1 MATARGLRWAAR
13 ALLSICAVA
22 HADPRPAVVEL
33 FTSEGCNSCPP
44 AEAYVG
50 ELAGRNDVLALA
62 FHVDYWDDLGWRDR
76 FGLRQSVERQ
86 HAYARSLRLSS
97 VYTPEVVIDGRADYV
112 GSNRIGIGNALK
124 ERREGVP
131 VTLSIGNGE
140 ADVRL
145 APGAHGSGEKAL
157 GENGTREAGPSEKAP
172 GASGLGERAQGAKA
186 QAEDEVGGDV
196 VLVAYLRKA
205 VSAIGRGENAGRTLD
220 EYNIVR
226 AIVPLGRWAGGAQE
240 FRAKLASLPQ
250 DTTDLA
256 VLVQSRG
263 QGAVVGAATQRL
275 R

>member
-1 MATARGLRWAAR
+1 MATSLWLRWASA
-13 ALLSICAVA
+13 AFLGFATVA
-22 HADPRPAVVEL
+22 QAEPRPAVVEL

-50 ELAGRNDVLALA
+50 ELAGRSDVLALA

-76 FGLRQSVERQ
+76 FGLSQSVERQ
-86 HAYARSLRLSS
+86 RSYARSLRLSS

-124 ERREGVP
+124 ERRDGVP
-131 VTLSIGNGE
+131 VTLSVGNGE
-140 ADVRL
+140 AEVRL
-145 APGAHGSGEKAL
+145 RPRETVPGEKTPV
-157 GENGTREAGPSEKAP
+157 EKVAGS
-172 GASGLGERAQGAKA
+172 
-186 QAEDEVGGDV
+186 DV

-205 VSAIGRGENAGRTLD
+205 VSAVGRGENAGRTLD

-226 AIVPLGRWAGGAQE
+226 AVVPLGRWQGGAQE

-250 DTTDLA
+250 DTTDVA
-256 VLVQSRG
+256 VLVQSPG
-263 QGAVVGAATQRL
+263 QGAVVAAATQRV

>member
-1 MATARGLRWAAR
+1 MASPLWIRWAAT
-13 ALLSICAVA
+13 AVLGVTSLA
-22 HADPRPAVVEL
+22 QADPRPAVVEL

-76 FGLRQSVERQ
+76 FGLSQSVQRQ
-86 HAYARSLRLSS
+86 RAYARSLRLSS

-124 ERREGVP
+124 EKRDGVP
-131 VTLSIGNGE
+131 VTLSVGNGE
-140 ADVRL
+140 AEVRL
-145 APGAHGSGEKAL
+145 GPGE
-157 GENGTREAGPSEKAP
+157 
-172 GASGLGERAQGAKA
+172 QGA
-186 QAEDEVGGDV
+186 GGDV

-205 VSAIGRGENAGRTLD
+205 VSSIGRGENAGRTLD

-226 AIVPLGRWAGGAQE
+226 AVVPLGRWDGGAQE
-240 FRAKLASLPQ
+240 FRTKLASLPQ
-250 DTTDLA
+250 DTTDVA
-256 VLVQSRG
+256 VLVQSPG
-263 QGAVVGAATQRL
+263 QGAVVAAATQRV

>member
-1 MATARGLRWAAR
+1 MASPLWIRWAAT
-13 ALLSICAVA
+13 AVLGVTSLA
-22 HADPRPAVVEL
+22 QADPRPAVVEL

-76 FGLRQSVERQ
+76 FGLSQSVQRQ
-86 HAYARSLRLSS
+86 RAYARSLRLSS

-124 ERREGVP
+124 EKREGVP
-131 VTLSIGNGE
+131 VILSVGNGE

-145 APGAHGSGEKAL
+145 EAPSGEAPGK
-157 GENGTREAGPSEKAP
+157 K
-172 GASGLGERAQGAKA
+172 
-186 QAEDEVGGDV
+186 EVGGDV

-205 VSAIGRGENAGRTLD
+205 VTAIGRGENAGRTLD

-226 AIVPLGRWAGGAQE
+226 AVMRLGRWNGGAQE
-240 FRAKLASLPQ
+240 FHAKLSSLPQ
-250 DTTDLA
+250 DATDVA
-256 VLVQSRG
+256 VLVQLPG
-263 QGAVVGAATQRL
+263 QGAVVGAATQPVR
-275 R
+275 

>member
-1 MATARGLRWAAR
+1 MATGWLRWTAS
-13 ALLSICAVA
+13 ALLSVCAVA

-76 FGLRQSVERQ
+76 FGLSQSVERQ
-86 HAYARSLRLSS
+86 RAYARGLRLSS

-112 GSNRIGIGNALK
+112 GSNRVGIANALR

-131 VTLSIGNGE
+131 VTLSVVNGD

-145 APGAHGSGEKAL
+145 APGAKESHD
-157 GENGTREAGPSEKAP
+157 TGPSEKAR
-172 GASGLGERAQGAKA
+172 GARTSVTSAS
-186 QAEDEVGGDV
+186 GGDV

-226 AIVPLGRWAGGAQE
+226 AVVPLGRWNGGAQE
-240 FRAKLASLPQ
+240 FHAKLASLPQ
-250 DTTDLA
+250 DATDVA
-256 VLVQSRG
+256 VLVQSTG
-263 QGAVVGAATQRL
+263 QGAVVGAATQRV

>member
-1 MATARGLRWAAR
+1 MTSPLWIRWAAT
-13 ALLSICAVA
+13 AVLGVTSLA
-22 HADPRPAVVEL
+22 QADPRPAVVEL

-76 FGLRQSVERQ
+76 FGLSQSVQRQ
-86 HAYARSLRLSS
+86 RAYARSLRLSG

-124 ERREGVP
+124 EKREGVP
-131 VTLSIGNGE
+131 VILSVGNGD

-145 APGAHGSGEKAL
+145 EAPSGEAPGK
-157 GENGTREAGPSEKAP
+157 K
-172 GASGLGERAQGAKA
+172 
-186 QAEDEVGGDV
+186 EVGGDV

-205 VSAIGRGENAGRTLD
+205 VTAIGRGENAGRTLD

-226 AIVPLGRWAGGAQE
+226 AVMRLGRWNGGAQE
-240 FRAKLASLPQ
+240 FHAKLSSLPQ
-250 DTTDLA
+250 DATDVA
-256 VLVQSRG
+256 VLVQLPG
-263 QGAVVGAATQRL
+263 QGAVVGAATQPVR
-275 R
+275 